1 MKRFCSFL
9 FFVFFVFFAA
19 QPQNLIADWSA
30 EEVYHCPDQLG
41 FVELFLNDWTSL
53 RGSPDYFHTC
63 CALPELCWNNSLGY
77 QESRTGEGYMGAIT
91 YFGNLPGY
99 REYLGVQLLE
109 PLEIGESYFISFHA
123 SMAYSYAPLGDS
135 KMGSNNL
142 GFLLMT
148 SNYLEDDQGLGDFNN
163 FAHYRM
169 DTLHTDTTNWIEI
182 STVLVAD
189 SAYTLIA
196 FGNFYDD
203 ENTEVEAPFNEK
215 PVYGYAY
222 YYFDDF
228 CVSKDA
234 NRCDEV
240 LSVQDRDNST
250 VEVFPN
256 PTRGKV
262 HFQSS
267 VPINRLL
274 VMDLSG
280 RIVKQIDSFL
290 QYEGVLNLTD
300 YPSGMYLIQFQT
312 KEGAS
317 TKRVVVQ

>member
-1 MKRFCSFL
+1 MKSCCSFL
-9 FFVFFVFFAA
+9 LLFFFALTSM
-19 QPQNLIADWSA
+19 PQNLIADWSA
-30 EEVYHCPDQLG
+30 EDVYQCPNSLG

-53 RGSPDYFHTC
+53 RGSPDYFHSC
-63 CALPELCWNNSLGY
+63 CELPQLCWNNSLGY
-77 QESRTGEGYMGAIT
+77 QQPQTGEGYMGAVT
-91 YFGNLPGY
+91 YFGNLPGT

-123 SMAYSYAPLGDS
+123 SMAYSYLPIGAS

-148 SNYLEDDQGLGDFNN
+148 SNYLDSEEQGVTPN
-163 FAHYRM
+163 FSHYRM
-169 DTLHTDTTNWIEI
+169 DTLHTDTTNWVEV

-189 SAYTLIA
+189 SAYSLIA

-203 ENTEVEAPFNEK
+203 ENTEAVAPFNEK
-215 PVYGYAY
+215 PIYGYAY

-234 NRCDEV
+234 NSCDEV
-240 LSVQDRDNST
+240 LSVKERDKPLIN
-250 VEVFPN
+250 VYPN
-256 PTRGKV
+256 PTQGNV

-267 VPINRLL
+267 SPVNRLL

-280 RIVKQIDSFL
+280 RVVKQTDQLL
-290 QYEGVLNLTD
+290 QFEGVLNLTD
-300 YPSGMYLIQFQT
+300 YPSGMYFIQFQT
-312 KEGAS
+312 EAGAS